1 MLKENKGVTLVAL
14 VITIIV
20 LLILAGVTLSMVIG
34 NNGIFTK
41 ANDASNK
48 TSLSAATDAVR
59 MALLETQTS
68 AYKDDNNYTSDFTVA
83 KLVSDTTGY
92 GKTFE
97 DSMKTSGYT
106 KATSTLSKANEYTI
120 AADGEGVKV
129 NVYVN
134 SNHKNYEIKIAKDG
148 AISAADAANAEK

>member
-20 LLILAGVTLSMVIG
+20 LLILAGVTLSMVVG

-41 ANDASNK
+41 ANDASEK
-48 TSLSAATDAVR
+48 TSITAATDAVR
-59 MALLETQTS
+59 MALLEAQTS
-68 AYKDDNNYTSDFTVA
+68 AYTADNNYTSDFTVA
-83 KLVSDTTGY
+83 KLVTDTTGY
-92 GKTFE
+92 GKTFD

-120 AADGEGVKV
+120 TADGTGVKI

-134 SNHKNYEIKIAKDG
+134 AKHQNYEIKIDENKS
-148 AISAADAANAEK
+148 ISADDAK

>member
-68 AYKDDNNYTSDFTVA
+68 AYTANNNYTSDFEVK
-83 KLVSDTTGY
+83 KLAEDATKDGY
-92 GKTFE
+92 AKTFV
-97 DSMKTSGYT
+97 DSMKTSGYN
-106 KATSTLSKANEYTI
+106 KVDALKKANDFTI
-120 AADGEGVKV
+120 AAGDNDAVVITVFV
-129 NVYVN
+129 NAKNQSYKIQIN
-134 SNHKNYEIKIAKDG
+134 SDKSITENVE
-148 AISAADAANAEK
+148 